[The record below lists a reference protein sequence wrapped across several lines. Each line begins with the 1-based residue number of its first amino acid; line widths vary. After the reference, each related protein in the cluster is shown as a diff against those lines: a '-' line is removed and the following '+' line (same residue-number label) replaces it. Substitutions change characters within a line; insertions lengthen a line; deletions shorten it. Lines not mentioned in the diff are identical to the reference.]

1 MEAPPSAF
9 LVEFCRRVARRRRIV
24 GKTQRAVAEASGM
37 HRGQYSRFERM
48 GYRSMQL
55 EQLATLARELG
66 TSLDYLFLLRPDDPG
81 EIPPLSCPAER
92 PSRTACPLC

>member
-1 MEAPPSAF
+1 MDESPSAF
-9 LVEFCRRVARRRRIV
+9 LVEFCRRVARRRRLV
-24 GKTQRAVAEASGM
+24 GKTQREVAKALRM

-66 TSLDYLFLLRPDDPG
+66 TSADYLLLLRPDDPG
-81 EIPPLSCPAER
+81 TIPPLSCPAER
-92 PSRTACPLC
+92 PSLVARPLC